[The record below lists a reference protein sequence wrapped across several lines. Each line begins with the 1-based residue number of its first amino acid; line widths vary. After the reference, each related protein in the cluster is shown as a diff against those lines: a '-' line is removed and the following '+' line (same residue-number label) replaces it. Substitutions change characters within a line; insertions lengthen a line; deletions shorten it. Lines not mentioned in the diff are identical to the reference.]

1 MKAKVKKENR
11 PVILWIL
18 VIAIMVFWTIK
29 SGNFTF
35 QNSWITLFILAFMG
49 GFVIAGQLKG
59 LNPLIHMTKSIS
71 SVTARI
77 EQMKSNQEGTLWEQ
91 LRKEQSLFHNKKLDS
106 LFEAYKYEMD
116 RLYRE
121 HEENVQCDIAEYIN
135 EDNIEEEI
143 HVHFLEQLSG
153 IMTGLGILGTF
164 IGLAV
169 GLSQFKND
177 GVDQMISSIAPLID
191 GIKVA
196 FYTSIYGVILS
207 LVFNIY
213 YKFCQE
219 RFNKSLEVFY
229 HIFYRY
235 VTHNPVNDMANQLL
249 HYQQSQTLAM
259 EQFAETISVQF
270 AKSFQQ
276 IAAPTF
282 QQIGDTMSNL
292 SEHME
297 QTLKTLSDQISNKQ
311 KESMEEIVENFI
323 TQMNMSLG
331 GSFEQL
337 RNTIDELC
345 EGQQKTAKDVNQLIS
360 RLESTIHE
368 IDEIHEASESIVRS
382 LQEYC
387 SNLNSYQEKVNEAY
401 THVEQQEAIFAEL
414 TTKQQACLDSFS
426 NHEAALVTNI
436 GELNEKT
443 KEISKVFKT
452 HAEKFSQYT
461 EQQMDT
467 VKGIYTE
474 FVDDL
479 ENSTKKHIEQNRQI
493 LEQQANITKAVCQ
506 KFGNDL
512 DNTAQKHMEQNE
524 KTFEQMKSVYTEFV
538 DSLDDTAQKHMEQ
551 NEKTINQMKSVY
563 TEFVDSLDDTA
574 QKHMEQ
580 NQETF
585 EQMKSVYTEFVDGL
599 DDTAQK
605 HMEQNQET
613 INQMKGVYTE
623 FVDSLDD
630 TAQKHMEQ
638 NEKTINQMKGV
649 YTQFVGNLDNAAQ
662 KHMEQN
668 KQVLGQMVT
677 SLDKSSENL
686 SHIADGF
693 QGNLKGSIDRT
704 FEQFDINLSEIA
716 MRLSGTITEI
726 NDTTENIPKALR
738 GTFVTMQKQ
747 LEAYVKTIA
756 QLQQE
761 AYAAVEKMKEAE
773 R

>member
-1 MKAKVKKENR
+1 MKAKVKKVNR
-11 PVILWIL
+11 PVIIWIL

-35 QNSWITLFILAFMG
+35 QNSWITLLMLAIMG
-49 GFVIAGQLKG
+49 GFVIAGQFKG
-59 LNPLIHMTKSIS
+59 LNPLIKMTKSIS

-77 EQMKSNQEGTLWEQ
+77 EQMRSNQEGTLWEQ
-91 LRKEQSLFHNKKLDS
+91 IRKEKSLFGNNKLDS
-106 LFEAYKYEMD
+106 MFEAYKYEMD

-143 HVHFLEQLSG
+143 HIHFLEQISG

-164 IGLAV
+164 IGLAI

-207 LVFNIY
+207 LGFNLY
-213 YKFCQE
+213 YKFCQG
-219 RFNKSLEVFY
+219 RFNKSLEEFY
-229 HIFYRY
+229 DIFYRY
-235 VTHNPVNDMANQLL
+235 VTHIPANDMANQLL
-249 HYQQSQTLAM
+249 HYQQSQALAM

-360 RLESTIHE
+360 HLESTIHE
-368 IDEIHEASESIVRS
+368 IDEIHEVSESIVRS

-387 SNLNSYQEKVNEAY
+387 GNLNSYQAKVNEAY

-443 KEISKVFKT
+443 KEISRVFKT

-467 VKGIYTE
+467 VKDIYTA

-479 ENSTKKHIEQNRQI
+479 ENSTKNHIEQNRQV
-493 LEQQANITKAVCQ
+493 LEQQANIIKAVCE
-506 KFGNDL
+506 KFGTDL
-512 DNTAQKHMEQNE
+512 DNTAQKNMEQNQ
-524 KTFEQMKSVYTEFV
+524 KTFDQMKNVYTEFV
-538 DSLDDTAQKHMEQ
+538 
-551 NEKTINQMKSVY
+551 
-563 TEFVDSLDDTA
+563 
-574 QKHMEQ
+574 
-580 NQETF
+580 
-585 EQMKSVYTEFVDGL
+585 G
-599 DDTAQK
+599 
-605 HMEQNQET
+605 
-613 INQMKGVYTE
+613 
-623 FVDSLDD
+623 SLDD

-649 YTQFVGNLDNAAQ
+649 YTEFVGNLDNTAQ

-668 KQVLGQMVT
+668 KQVLGQMVA

-773 R
+773 QVAALEEMNHVEGVSQVEKEVVKEHEV

>member
-1 MKAKVKKENR
+1 
-11 PVILWIL
+11 
-18 VIAIMVFWTIK
+18 MVFWTIK

-35 QNSWITLFILAFMG
+35 QNSWITLLMLAIMG
-49 GFVIAGQLKG
+49 GFVIAGQFKG
-59 LNPLIHMTKSIS
+59 LNPLIKMTKSIS

-77 EQMKSNQEGTLWEQ
+77 EQMRSNQEGTLWEQ
-91 LRKEQSLFHNKKLDS
+91 IRKEKSLFGNNKLDS
-106 LFEAYKYEMD
+106 MFEAYKYEMD

-143 HVHFLEQLSG
+143 HIHFLEQISG

-164 IGLAV
+164 IGLAI

-207 LVFNIY
+207 LGFNLY
-213 YKFCQE
+213 YKFCQG
-219 RFNKSLEVFY
+219 RFNKSLEEFY
-229 HIFYRY
+229 DIFYRY
-235 VTHNPVNDMANQLL
+235 VTHIPANDMANQLL
-249 HYQQSQTLAM
+249 HYQQSQALAM

-337 RNTIDELC
+337 RNAIDELC

-360 RLESTIHE
+360 HLESTIHE
-368 IDEIHEASESIVRS
+368 IDEIHEVSESIVRS

-387 SNLNSYQEKVNEAY
+387 GNLNSYQAKVNEAY
-401 THVEQQEAIFAEL
+401 THVEQQEAIFAEF

-443 KEISKVFKT
+443 KEISRVFKT

-461 EQQMDT
+461 EQQMYT
-467 VKGIYTE
+467 VKDIYTA

-479 ENSTKKHIEQNRQI
+479 ENSTKNHIEQNRQV
-493 LEQQANITKAVCQ
+493 LEQQANIIKAVCE
-506 KFGNDL
+506 KFGTDL
-512 DNTAQKHMEQNE
+512 DNTAQKNMEQNQ
-524 KTFEQMKSVYTEFV
+524 KTFDQMKNVYTEFV
-538 DSLDDTAQKHMEQ
+538 GSLDDTAK
-551 NEKTINQMKSVY
+551 
-563 TEFVDSLDDTA
+563 
-574 QKHMEQ
+574 
-580 NQETF
+580 
-585 EQMKSVYTEFVDGL
+585 
-599 DDTAQK
+599 
-605 HMEQNQET
+605 
-613 INQMKGVYTE
+613 
-623 FVDSLDD
+623 
-630 TAQKHMEQ
+630 KHMEQ

-649 YTQFVGNLDNAAQ
+649 YTEFVGNLDNTAH

-668 KQVLGQMVT
+668 KQVLGQMVA

-761 AYAAVEKMKEAE
+761 AYDALEKMKEAE
-773 R
+773 QIAALEEIDHVEGISQVEKEVVKEHEV

>member
-1 MKAKVKKENR
+1 MKAKVKKVNR
-11 PVILWIL
+11 PVIIWIL

-35 QNSWITLFILAFMG
+35 QNSWITLLMLAIMG
-49 GFVIAGQLKG
+49 GFVIAGQFKG
-59 LNPLIHMTKSIS
+59 LNPLIKMTKSIS

-77 EQMKSNQEGTLWEQ
+77 EQMRSNQEGTLWEQ
-91 LRKEQSLFHNKKLDS
+91 IRKEKSLFGNNKLDS
-106 LFEAYKYEMD
+106 MFEAYKYEMD

-143 HVHFLEQLSG
+143 HIHFLEQISG

-164 IGLAV
+164 IGLAI

-207 LVFNIY
+207 LGFNLY
-213 YKFCQE
+213 YKFCQG
-219 RFNKSLEVFY
+219 RFNKSLEEFY
-229 HIFYRY
+229 DIFYRY
-235 VTHNPVNDMANQLL
+235 VTHIPANDMANQLL
-249 HYQQSQTLAM
+249 HYQQSQALAM

-360 RLESTIHE
+360 HLESTIHE
-368 IDEIHEASESIVRS
+368 IDEIHEVSESIVRS

-387 SNLNSYQEKVNEAY
+387 GNLNSYQAKVNEAY
-401 THVEQQEAIFAEL
+401 THVEQQEAIFAEF

-443 KEISKVFKT
+443 KEISRVFKT

-461 EQQMDT
+461 EQQMYT
-467 VKGIYTE
+467 VKDIYTA

-479 ENSTKKHIEQNRQI
+479 ENSTKNHIEQNRQV
-493 LEQQANITKAVCQ
+493 LEQQANIIKAVCE
-506 KFGNDL
+506 KFGTDL
-512 DNTAQKHMEQNE
+512 DNTAQKNMEQNQ
-524 KTFEQMKSVYTEFV
+524 KTFDQMKNVYTEFV
-538 DSLDDTAQKHMEQ
+538 GSLDDTAK
-551 NEKTINQMKSVY
+551 
-563 TEFVDSLDDTA
+563 
-574 QKHMEQ
+574 
-580 NQETF
+580 
-585 EQMKSVYTEFVDGL
+585 
-599 DDTAQK
+599 
-605 HMEQNQET
+605 
-613 INQMKGVYTE
+613 
-623 FVDSLDD
+623 
-630 TAQKHMEQ
+630 KHMEQ

-649 YTQFVGNLDNAAQ
+649 YTEFVGNLDNTAH

-668 KQVLGQMVT
+668 KQVLGQMVA

-761 AYAAVEKMKEAE
+761 AYDALEKMKEAE
-773 R
+773 QIAALEEIDHVEGISQVEKEVVKEHEV

>member
-1 MKAKVKKENR
+1 MKAKVKKVNR
-11 PVILWIL
+11 PVIIWIL

-35 QNSWITLFILAFMG
+35 QNSWITLLMLAIMG
-49 GFVIAGQLKG
+49 GFVIAGQFKG
-59 LNPLIHMTKSIS
+59 LNPLIKMTKSIS

-77 EQMKSNQEGTLWEQ
+77 EQMRSNQEGTLWEQ
-91 LRKEQSLFHNKKLDS
+91 IRKEKSLFGNNKLDS
-106 LFEAYKYEMD
+106 MFEAYKYEMD

-143 HVHFLEQLSG
+143 HIHFLEQISG

-164 IGLAV
+164 IGLAI

-207 LVFNIY
+207 LGFNLY
-213 YKFCQE
+213 YKFCQG
-219 RFNKSLEVFY
+219 RFNKSLEEFY
-229 HIFYRY
+229 DIFYRY
-235 VTHNPVNDMANQLL
+235 VTHIPANDMANQLL
-249 HYQQSQTLAM
+249 HYQQSQALAM

-270 AKSFQQ
+270 AKRFQQ

-360 RLESTIHE
+360 HLESTIHE
-368 IDEIHEASESIVRS
+368 IDEIHEVSESIVRS

-387 SNLNSYQEKVNEAY
+387 GNLNSYQAKVNEAY

-443 KEISKVFKT
+443 KEISRVFKT

-467 VKGIYTE
+467 VKDIYTA

-479 ENSTKKHIEQNRQI
+479 ENSTKNHIEQNRQV
-493 LEQQANITKAVCQ
+493 LEQQANIIKAVCE
-506 KFGNDL
+506 KFGTDL
-512 DNTAQKHMEQNE
+512 DNTAQKNMEQNQ
-524 KTFEQMKSVYTEFV
+524 KTFDQMKNVYTEFV
-538 DSLDDTAQKHMEQ
+538 GSLDDTAK
-551 NEKTINQMKSVY
+551 
-563 TEFVDSLDDTA
+563 
-574 QKHMEQ
+574 
-580 NQETF
+580 
-585 EQMKSVYTEFVDGL
+585 
-599 DDTAQK
+599 
-605 HMEQNQET
+605 
-613 INQMKGVYTE
+613 
-623 FVDSLDD
+623 
-630 TAQKHMEQ
+630 KHMEQ

-649 YTQFVGNLDNAAQ
+649 YTEFVGNLDNTAQ

-668 KQVLGQMVT
+668 KQVLGQMVA

-773 R
+773 QVAALEEMNHVEGVSQVEKEVVKEHEV

>member
-1 MKAKVKKENR
+1 MKAKVKKVNR
-11 PVILWIL
+11 PVIIWIL

-35 QNSWITLFILAFMG
+35 QNSWITLLMLAIMG
-49 GFVIAGQLKG
+49 GFVIAGQFKG
-59 LNPLIHMTKSIS
+59 LNPLIKMTKSIS

-77 EQMKSNQEGTLWEQ
+77 EQMRSNQEGTLWEQ
-91 LRKEQSLFHNKKLDS
+91 IRKEKSLFGNNKLDS
-106 LFEAYKYEMD
+106 MFEAYKYEMD

-143 HVHFLEQLSG
+143 HIHFLEQISG

-164 IGLAV
+164 IGLAI

-207 LVFNIY
+207 LGFNLY
-213 YKFCQE
+213 YKFCQG
-219 RFNKSLEVFY
+219 RFNKSLEEFY
-229 HIFYRY
+229 DIFYRY
-235 VTHNPVNDMANQLL
+235 VTHIPANDMANQLL
-249 HYQQSQTLAM
+249 HYQQSQALAM

-360 RLESTIHE
+360 HLESTIHE
-368 IDEIHEASESIVRS
+368 IDEIHEVSESIVRS

-387 SNLNSYQEKVNEAY
+387 GNLNSYQAKVNEAY

-443 KEISKVFKT
+443 KEISRVFKT

-467 VKGIYTE
+467 VKDIYTA
-474 FVDDL
+474 FVADL
-479 ENSTKKHIEQNRQI
+479 ENSTKNHIEQNRQV
-493 LEQQANITKAVCQ
+493 LEQQANIIKAVCE
-506 KFGNDL
+506 KFGTDL
-512 DNTAQKHMEQNE
+512 DNTAQKNMEQNQ
-524 KTFEQMKSVYTEFV
+524 KTFDQMKNVYTEFV
-538 DSLDDTAQKHMEQ
+538 
-551 NEKTINQMKSVY
+551 
-563 TEFVDSLDDTA
+563 
-574 QKHMEQ
+574 
-580 NQETF
+580 
-585 EQMKSVYTEFVDGL
+585 G
-599 DDTAQK
+599 
-605 HMEQNQET
+605 
-613 INQMKGVYTE
+613 
-623 FVDSLDD
+623 SLDD

-649 YTQFVGNLDNAAQ
+649 YTEFVGNLDNTAQ

-668 KQVLGQMVT
+668 KQVLGQMVA

-773 R
+773 QVAALEEMNHVEGVSQVEKEVVKEHEV

>member
-1 MKAKVKKENR
+1 MKAKVKKVNR
-11 PVILWIL
+11 PVIIWIL

-35 QNSWITLFILAFMG
+35 QNSWITLLMLAIMG
-49 GFVIAGQLKG
+49 GFVIAGQFKG
-59 LNPLIHMTKSIS
+59 LNPLIKMTKSIS

-77 EQMKSNQEGTLWEQ
+77 EQMRSNQEGTLWEQ
-91 LRKEQSLFHNKKLDS
+91 IRKEKSLFGNNKLDS
-106 LFEAYKYEMD
+106 MFEAYKYEMD

-143 HVHFLEQLSG
+143 HIHFLEQISG

-164 IGLAV
+164 IGLAI

-207 LVFNIY
+207 LGFNLY
-213 YKFCQE
+213 YKFCQG
-219 RFNKSLEVFY
+219 RFNKSLEEFY
-229 HIFYRY
+229 DIFYRY
-235 VTHNPVNDMANQLL
+235 VTHIPANDMANQLL

-337 RNTIDELC
+337 RNAIDELC

-360 RLESTIHE
+360 HLESTIHE
-368 IDEIHEASESIVRS
+368 IDEIHEVSESIVRS

-387 SNLNSYQEKVNEAY
+387 GNLNSYQAKVNEAY
-401 THVEQQEAIFAEL
+401 THVEQQEAIFAEF

-443 KEISKVFKT
+443 KEISRVFKT

-461 EQQMDT
+461 EQQMYT
-467 VKGIYTE
+467 VKDIYTA

-479 ENSTKKHIEQNRQI
+479 ENSTKNHIEQNRQV
-493 LEQQANITKAVCQ
+493 LEQQANIIKAVCE
-506 KFGNDL
+506 KFGTDL
-512 DNTAQKHMEQNE
+512 DNTAQKNMEQNQ
-524 KTFEQMKSVYTEFV
+524 KTFDQMKNVYTEFV
-538 DSLDDTAQKHMEQ
+538 GSLDDTAK
-551 NEKTINQMKSVY
+551 
-563 TEFVDSLDDTA
+563 
-574 QKHMEQ
+574 
-580 NQETF
+580 
-585 EQMKSVYTEFVDGL
+585 
-599 DDTAQK
+599 
-605 HMEQNQET
+605 
-613 INQMKGVYTE
+613 
-623 FVDSLDD
+623 
-630 TAQKHMEQ
+630 KHMEQ

-649 YTQFVGNLDNAAQ
+649 YTEFVGNLDNTAH

-668 KQVLGQMVT
+668 KQVLGQMVA

-761 AYAAVEKMKEAE
+761 AYDALEKMKEAE
-773 R
+773 QIAALEEIDHVEGISQVEKEVVKEHEV